1 MCGYVPLKFSKFEP
15 HNWMDIQVLPSLV
28 PLAHDPMILADLG
41 SELFLSAFPP
51 GVDHGLPVVHYQV
64 FSE

>member
-1 MCGYVPLKFSKFEP
+1 
-15 HNWMDIQVLPSLV
+15 MDIQVLPSLV

-51 GVDHGLPVVHYQV
+51 GADHGLPVVHYQV